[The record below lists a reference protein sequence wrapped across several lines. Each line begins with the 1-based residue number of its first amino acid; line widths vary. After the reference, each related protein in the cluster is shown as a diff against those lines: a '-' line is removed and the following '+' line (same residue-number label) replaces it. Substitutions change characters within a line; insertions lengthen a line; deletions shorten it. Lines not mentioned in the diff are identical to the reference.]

1 MKFKTL
7 SAGKAAFKRR
17 KRKVTRMVFC
27 EQWSPQEIAEAREK
41 WREAYSGPGRVVE
54 YTPEKRP
61 PIFLY
66 DKP

>member
-7 SAGKAAFKRR
+7 SAGKAAFNRR
-17 KRKVTRMVFC
+17 KRKVTRMVFP
-27 EQWSPQEIAEAREK
+27 EQWSPQEIAEFQEK
-41 WREAYSGPGRVVE
+41 WRDACAGPGGFVE
-54 YTPEKRP
+54 YKPNKLP